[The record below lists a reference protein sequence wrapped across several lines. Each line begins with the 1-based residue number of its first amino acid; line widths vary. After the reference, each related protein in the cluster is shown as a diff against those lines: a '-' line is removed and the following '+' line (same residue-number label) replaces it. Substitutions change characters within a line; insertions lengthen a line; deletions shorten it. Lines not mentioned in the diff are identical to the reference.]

1 MKRLTTVALVLAALG
16 ALPSPASAGGW
27 VQKEGGFYGKL
38 TSRLLLGN
46 AAYGAGGES
55 VPVPSYFDTQLNLYL
70 EVGVHERVTVVGLL
84 TPYGRARSDGE
95 SAHYLGPFVA
105 GARVGL
111 LTEGPTRV
119 AVEAHYGYAPPA
131 LGTDRLVDDLF
142 MADDGSA
149 QRVVYRPA
157 VETHR
162 VELQGQVGRGFS
174 IRETPAWVTGMLGVR
189 LNTGFEHALTGYGQ
203 VGVQPWRFRFDFH
216 VSLYEPFFQT
226 VELANTAGVGNTR
239 YLGAGFG
246 IAFALTDNVGLTL
259 DADGVFYAQ
268 SNARTP
274 SFAFGIEG
282 RL

>member
-1 MKRLTTVALVLAALG
+1 MTRPVAALLVLGALG
-16 ALPSPASAGGW
+16 ALPSPAAAGGW

-38 TSRLLLGN
+38 TSRLLIGDG
-46 AAYGAGGES
+46 AYGAGGQS
-55 VPVPSYFDTQLNLYL
+55 VPVPAYLDAQLNLYL

-84 TPYGRARSDGE
+84 TPYGRARTDDA

-131 LGTDRLVDDLF
+131 IGADPLFDDTF
-142 MADDGSA
+142 AADDGST

-162 VELQGQVGRGFS
+162 VELQGQVGRGFA
-174 IRETPAWVTGMLGVR
+174 IRETSAWVTGSLGVR

-203 VGVQPWRFRFDFH
+203 VGVQPWRFRFDLHLSF
-216 VSLYEPFFQT
+216 YEPFFQSLE
-226 VELANTAGVGNTR
+226 VANVAGVGDTR
-239 YLGAGFG
+239 YLGAGLG
-246 IAFALTDNVGLTL
+246 VAFALSDNVGLTL

>member
-1 MKRLTTVALVLAALG
+1 MKRLALAIALTAL
-16 ALPSPASAGGW
+16 ALPSPAAAGGW

-38 TSRLLLGN
+38 TSRLLIGD
-46 AAYGAGGES
+46 AAYGSGGES
-55 VPVPSYFDTQLNLYL
+55 VPVPTYLDSQLNLYL

-84 TPYGRARSDGE
+84 TPYGRARVDGE
-95 SAHYLGPFVA
+95 DSAHYLGPFVA

-111 LTEGPTRV
+111 VTEGPTRV

-131 LGTDRLVDDLF
+131 IGTDRLLDSTFVDDEGITRPL
-142 MADDGSA
+142 
-149 QRVVYRPA
+149 VYRPA

-174 IRETPAWVTGMLGVR
+174 IRETSAWVTGSLGVR
-189 LNTGFEHALTGYGQ
+189 FNSGFEHALTGYGQ

-216 VSLYEPFFQT
+216 VSLYEPFFQA
-226 VELANTAGVGNTR
+226 VEVANVSGVGNTR
-239 YLGAGFG
+239 YLGAGIG
-246 IAFALTDNVGLTL
+246 IAFALSDHVGLTL

>member
-1 MKRLTTVALVLAALG
+1 MKRILVLGLVLGVFG
-16 ALPSPASAGGW
+16 ALPSPAAAGGW

-38 TSRLLLGN
+38 TSRFLIGN
-46 AAYGAGGES
+46 AGYGTSGEG
-55 VPVPSYFDTQLNLYL
+55 VYTPSYFDTQLNLYL
-70 EVGVHERVTVVGLL
+70 EVGVHERVTVIGLL
-84 TPYGRARSDGE
+84 TPYGRARADGE
-95 SAHYLGPFVA
+95 SAHYVGPMVA

-111 LTEGPTRV
+111 LTEGPTRL
-119 AVEAHYGYAPPA
+119 AVEAHYGYAPPSI
-131 LGTDRLVDDLF
+131 GTDALFDDAYRTDDLVEVR
-142 MADDGSA
+142 A
-149 QRVVYRPA
+149 VYRPA

-162 VELQGQVGRGFS
+162 VELQGQVGRAFA
-174 IRETPAWVTGMLGVR
+174 IRETSAWVTGSLGVR

-203 VGVQPWRFRFDFH
+203 VGIQPWRFRFDLH
-216 VSLYEPFFQT
+216 VSLYEPFFQS
-226 VELANTAGVGNTR
+226 VDVANVAGVGNTR
-239 YLGAGFG
+239 YLGAGIG